1 MAGTTSVPTVMAPLL
16 ARSVAVP
23 SAAPVASVAVPS
35 PAPVASV
42 AVLTPAPVLS
52 AALAAAGAVPG
63 VMGQL
68 ELVISAGRPG
78 GLSGISGDQALTV
91 VEAVEAVKAW
101 ADSIALTA
109 TAVLV
114 GELES
119 DFTHLAPES
128 LASRGWRVFF
138 RSCRSVAAREI
149 QVATG
154 LAVTACQRLVWLAAC
169 EPERS
174 AAVREAMSRGQVS
187 LGRAM
192 SLVEATKHLDALT
205 AASIASRVLR
215 PLAGPDGVPLPGV
228 APLSAATFRA
238 RLHTQLVLHHGLL
251 AEAERTHTAAVA
263 ARRLST
269 LPQRDGAALMLISG
283 DGPRLA
289 AAQGRVDQIAR
300 RLRRLGDP
308 RTLDQLR
315 ADVGTDL
322 LLRGWIPTDPTF
334 TQLGEPP
341 VAVVQLIVSAPTL
354 LGIDRGVGHIPG
366 WGDLPARQTRA
377 LALAAG
383 SLWKRIVTDPIT
395 GRAIEATA
403 TTYKVP
409 AGMAAQ
415 VNARDHTCR
424 APGCQIPANHTDL
437 DHTIEWKPGNAGGP
451 TAETNLAAL
460 HRGHHNLKTAGFWDS
475 NQSRDGTLTWTTAT
489 GRTFTTYPHI
499 YEHPDNSPIHTS
511 ALEARLG
518 RRLTNIINPDIPIP
532 GHLNIFDEIAWAQAL
547 APATPP
553 HRQHTWTLEA
563 PSQAQPKQAQ
573 PTSLAAHLNGPPPF

>member
-1 MAGTTSVPTVMAPLL
+1 VVVEAP
-16 ARSVAVP
+16 S
-23 SAAPVASVAVPS
+23 
-35 PAPVASV
+35 
-42 AVLTPAPVLS
+42 VLS
-52 AALAAAGAVPG
+52 GALAAAGAVPG

-78 GLSGISGDQALTV
+78 GLSGVSGDQALRV

-101 ADSIALTA
+101 ADSISLAA

-128 LASRGWRVFF
+128 LTSRGWRVFF

-154 LAVTACQRLVWLAAC
+154 LGVTACQRLVWLAAC
-169 EPERS
+169 EPERA

-215 PLAGPDGVPLPGV
+215 PPGRPRRC
-228 APLSAATFRA
+228 APARCGPLSAATFRA
-238 RLHTQLVLHHGLL
+238 RLHRQLVLHHGMV

-263 ARRLST
+263 ARRLTT
-269 LPQRDGAALMLISG
+269 LPQRDGAGLMLISG

-289 AAQGRVDQIAR
+289 AAAGRVDQIAR
-300 RLRRLGDP
+300 RLRTRGDP

-334 TQLGEPP
+334 TGLGKPP

-366 WGDLPARQTRA
+366 WGDLPAQQTE
-377 LALAAG
+377 
-383 SLWKRIVTDPIT
+383 V
-395 GRAIEATA
+395 
-403 TTYKVP
+403 VP
-409 AGMAAQ
+409 GL
-415 VNARDHTCR
+415 VELEWRS
-424 APGCQIPANHTDL
+424 PA
-437 DHTIEWKPGNAGGP
+437 
-451 TAETNLAAL
+451 
-460 HRGHHNLKTAGFWDS
+460 
-475 NQSRDGTLTWTTAT
+475 
-489 GRTFTTYPHI
+489 
-499 YEHPDNSPIHTS
+499 
-511 ALEARLG
+511 
-518 RRLTNIINPDIPIP
+518 
-532 GHLNIFDEIAWAQAL
+532 
-547 APATPP
+547 
-553 HRQHTWTLEA
+553 
-563 PSQAQPKQAQ
+563 
-573 PTSLAAHLNGPPPF
+573 